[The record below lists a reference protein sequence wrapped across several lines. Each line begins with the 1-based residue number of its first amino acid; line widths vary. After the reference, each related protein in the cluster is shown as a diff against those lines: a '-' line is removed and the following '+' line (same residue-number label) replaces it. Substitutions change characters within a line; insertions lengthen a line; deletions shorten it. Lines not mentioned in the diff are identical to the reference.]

1 MEHGQI
7 SLPHLLPRIRLPEEV
22 AHVYLISAVRSFLSS
37 AVAIFTPL
45 YIFKVT
51 GSAFMSIS
59 FVVFGLFFLALTQ
72 ILLVYSFRRVYF
84 EWLGL
89 ASTIAFVLL
98 FAYIYAFP
106 MTWIALVVS
115 AALYGLSGGLYW
127 LPHHIVYSIYGK
139 DNISTE
145 YGGEAVVNDVVA
157 IISPI
162 ISGIIAYFLGFHVFF
177 ALTSV
182 VAIIYLYLWTKHLHH
197 RTELNFEPLRRF
209 YEQIHWDRVLLYVVG
224 GFYTV
229 PFIGYPVYVHA
240 VNAGANNVAAIGWAI
255 GLSYVFDAVFAYLLG
270 RYLDRDHDYPVGA
283 MGFLI
288 FSFIFLHMLYTP
300 QYALLLVVAIGFVR
314 RLAFLPATTWV
325 YRLGSVTK
333 GSELFLREIS
343 LFAGRILFFA
353 ALLSVH
359 KYLVFA
365 IQAAA
370 YSTLV
375 YAILFYYLS
384 RVRYPEV

>member
-1 MEHGQI
+1 M
-7 SLPHLLPRIRLPEEV
+7 
-22 AHVYLISAVRSFLSS
+22 YLISAVRSFLSS

-45 YIFKVT
+45 YIFNAT
-51 GSAFMSIS
+51 GSAFLSIS

-72 ILLVYSFRRVYF
+72 VLLVYSLRHAYF

-106 MTWIALVVS
+106 VNWMTVIVA

-127 LPHHIVYSIYGK
+127 LPHHVVYSIYGK
-139 DNISTE
+139 EDMSTE
-145 YGGEAVVNDVVA
+145 YGGEAVVNDAVA
-157 IISPI
+157 IVSPI
-162 ISGIIAYFLGFHVFF
+162 ISGLIAYFLGFHVFF
-177 ALTSV
+177 ALASAT
-182 VAIIYLYLWTKHLHH
+182 AIGYLYLWTKHLSR
-197 RTELNFEPLRRF
+197 RTELDFGPLRRF
-209 YEQIHWDRVLLYVVG
+209 YKQIPWDRVLLYVVG

-229 PFIGYPVYVHA
+229 PFITYPVYVHA

-255 GLSYVFDAVFAYLLG
+255 GLSYVFDAIFAYLLG
-270 RYLDRDHDYPVGA
+270 RYLDRSHDYPIGA
-283 MGFLI
+283 MGFLV

-300 QYALLLVVAIGFVR
+300 QYALLLVVLIGFVR

-325 YRLGSVTK
+325 YRLGAATS
-333 GSELFLREIS
+333 GAELFLREIS
-343 LFAGRILFFA
+343 LFAGRIIFFMA
-353 ALLSVH
+353 FLSAH
-359 KYLVFA
+359 DYLTFI

-370 YSTLV
+370 YSTIV
-375 YAILFYYLS
+375 YAFLFYYLS